1 MLLTL
6 PSFVSFHVAAGT
18 ILPLAIV
25 GVSLGVASSLSLRL
39 HSLLFLLLSAGMFG
53 HLLLC
58 HYSFSARGVSG
69 LAEVCYPLDPL
80 LSGM

>member
-18 ILPLAIV
+18 ILPLAMFDV
-25 GVSLGVASSLSLRL
+25 FAERRLFAFPPSLCWYVWPSSPLSLF
-39 HSLLFLLLSAGMFG
+39 LFR
-53 HLLLC
+53 
-58 HYSFSARGVSG
+58 RGVSG

-80 LSGM
+80 FSGT